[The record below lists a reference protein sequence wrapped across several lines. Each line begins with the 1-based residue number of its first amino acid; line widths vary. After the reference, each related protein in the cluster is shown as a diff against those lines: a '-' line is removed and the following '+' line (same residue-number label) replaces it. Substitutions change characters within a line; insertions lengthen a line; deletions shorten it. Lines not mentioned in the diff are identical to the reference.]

1 VHTGLKFGRLVVI
14 FIGAD
19 VVVVVFTVVGEVI
32 IVASVAWLV
41 TWMGVVSSG
50 ELVLGMSSRNS
61 HDALGEGR
69 HADW

>member
-1 VHTGLKFGRLVVI
+1 VI

-19 VVVVVFTVVGEVI
+19 VVVVVLTVVGDVI
-32 IVASVAWLV
+32 MVASVVWLV

-61 HDALGEGR
+61 HDALGERR